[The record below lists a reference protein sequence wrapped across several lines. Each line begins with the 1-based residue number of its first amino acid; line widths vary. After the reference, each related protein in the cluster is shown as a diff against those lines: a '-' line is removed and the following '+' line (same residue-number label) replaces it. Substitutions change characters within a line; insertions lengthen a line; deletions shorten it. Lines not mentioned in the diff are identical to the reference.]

1 MGILNR
7 VYVPIEEEELPV
19 FKLGDSVVV
28 NLNSACVEKDGQEI
42 SLTAKEHSLLL
53 KLYENK
59 GRIVTNDSLC
69 QAIWGDD
76 MYGYENTLMVHV
88 RRVREKIEKTPSTPK
103 HLITVRGLGY
113 KLMIN

>member
-1 MGILNR
+1 MKIKG
-7 VYVPIEEEELPV
+7 E
-19 FKLGDSVVV
+19 
-28 NLNSACVEKDGQEI
+28 
-42 SLTAKEHSLLL
+42 LLL
-53 KLYENK
+53 MIHYVKPF
-59 GRIVTNDSLC
+59 G
-69 QAIWGDD
+69 GDD

>member
-1 MGILNR
+1 MC
-7 VYVPIEEEELPV
+7 
-19 FKLGDSVVV
+19 K
-28 NLNSACVEKDGQEI
+28 KDGQEI

-59 GRIVTNDSLC
+59 GRIVTSDALC

-88 RRVREKIEKTPSTPK
+88 RRVREKIEEAPSSPK
-103 HLITVRGLGY
+103 HLLTVRGLGY
-113 KLMIN
+113 KLIVN

>member
-1 MGILNR
+1 
-7 VYVPIEEEELPV
+7 
-19 FKLGDSVVV
+19 
-28 NLNSACVEKDGQEI
+28 
-42 SLTAKEHSLLL
+42 
-53 KLYENK
+53 
-59 GRIVTNDSLC
+59 RIVTNDSLC